1 MPLSLGNL
9 SILLVEDTVPMR
21 KIMVSVLEIIGFRK
35 IYTAGDGEEG
45 FRVFQQSRPDIVITD
60 WLMTP
65 QDGLYLIEKIRT
77 HPTSHNRTVP
87 VILVTGYSAAPKVM
101 SARDQGMTEFLIKP
115 FTAKELAMRSTHVIN
130 KPRDFVEAPTFVGP
144 DRRRRADEGYEGP
157 VRRTAE
163 RHRKK
168 KNKEEGS

>member
-9 SILLVEDTVPMR
+9 SILLVEDTIPMR

-35 IYTAGDGEEG
+35 IFTASDGEEG
-45 FRVFQQSRPDIVITD
+45 FRVFQQSRPDIVVTD

-65 QDGLYLIEKIRT
+65 QDGLFLLEKIRT
-77 HPTSHNRTVP
+77 DPRSHNRTVP

-115 FTAKELAMRSTHVIN
+115 FTAKELSMRITHVIN

-144 DRRRRADEGYEGP
+144 DRRRRDDEAYGGP
-157 VRRTAE
+157 VRRTTE
-163 RHRKK
+163 RNKKDKK
-168 KNKEEGS
+168 K